1 MRAGTSLKGHFFKTL
16 VFAVSLPVKCQR
28 LLFLLVK
35 NRGLWYFISTNFNG
49 IWQLWID
56 LEELLGRNSIILMA
70 KWRKWTLKII
80 NELTKKKARPCYHVR
95 GRYPALSHK
104 SGLCGTSFPVL
115 FRAANCNLSC
125 GLLELCQDK
134 SAIRNA
140 VSPSWGRRCTSQC
153 RCGSHCLG
161 WFWNGLT
168 HRVARGLPVVCT
180 KIGSSSLYPVGP
192 EEKTNDS
199 RRQVVKCTLAKQH
212 GLWRLQ
218 MCKLTV
224 NSLSTTAIIRARHSC
239 AAWRVK

>member
-1 MRAGTSLKGHFFKTL
+1 MSAVAFSFSEKQRAL
-16 VFAVSLPVKCQR
+16 VFHFHKLQWYLTTVDRPRRTFGTKQHNFDGEMEKMDA
-28 LLFLLVK
+28 K
-35 NRGLWYFISTNFNG
+35 NY
-49 IWQLWID
+49 
-56 LEELLGRNSIILMA
+56 
-70 KWRKWTLKII
+70 KWTD
-80 NELTKKKARPCYHVR
+80 KKKARPCYHVR

-168 HRVARGLPVVCT
+168 HRVAQGLPVVCT